1 MKNAVRREAEEGWGH
16 VDELTGLPHRAMI
29 PDNIQKQLRIETT
42 EAATTARAPA
52 QSSTGVR
59 RSVVGPR
66 THQKASPRPKHQA
79 RVPGAPT
86 SAARRVKG
94 QDDQAASEG

>member
-66 THQKASPRPKHQA
+66 THQKGEPPAEA
-79 RVPGAPT
+79 PGAC
-86 SAARRVKG
+86 ARGSHFCG
-94 QDDQAASEG
+94 QTRQRAR